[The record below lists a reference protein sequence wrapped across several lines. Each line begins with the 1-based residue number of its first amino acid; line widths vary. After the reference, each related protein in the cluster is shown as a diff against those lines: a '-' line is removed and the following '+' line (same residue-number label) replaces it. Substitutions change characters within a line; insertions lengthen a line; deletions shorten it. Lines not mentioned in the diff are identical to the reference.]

1 MAPPQRSL
9 PILLLLLLVAT
20 AAAAAAQ
27 DAPFV
32 VAHKKVAL
40 SRPGPGVERLAITLD
55 LYNQGS
61 ATAYDVSLN
70 DDSWPPEAFQLVSG
84 TTSKI
89 VDKLDPSV
97 QLPNSFYAQFCPCR
111 LTILFLLASSGATAS
126 HNFVLETKVQG
137 RFQGSPATV
146 RYRVPTKAALQEAYS
161 TPMFPLDILAERP
174 PQQNKTFPDSYVS
187 MCLLLVLVHD
197 FGISNSCTSPFQ
209 AKRLV
214 GKYGSLVSVVSFV
227 GVFIYLVA
235 SPSKSSAAKGSKKR
249 R

>member
-89 VDKLDPSV
+89 VDKLDP
-97 QLPNSFYAQFCPCR
+97 
-111 LTILFLLASSGATAS
+111 GATAS

-174 PQQNKTFPDSYVS
+174 PQQKFEW
-187 MCLLLVLVHD
+187 
-197 FGISNSCTSPFQ
+197 
-209 AKRLV
+209 RLV

>member
-89 VDKLDPSV
+89 VDKLDP
-97 QLPNSFYAQFCPCR
+97 
-111 LTILFLLASSGATAS
+111 GATAS